1 MAKSETYQKEGW
13 SVLEDENKVFG
24 PSTENNDDL
33 QDEIWFSKSNI
44 ETKKAKLDK
53 SAKDFTEFVTEYI
66 SDVEDIPQEDVDRG
80 VAEILKKAFPAD
92 TQSETK
98 ATKKTSKITLKVL
111 FIAAL
116 LSAIVFSTICVVGK
130 SNNISI
136 ENGFVTFAKD
146 AVHIAFFGNE
156 EEQYISVES
165 LLLSLEEHGYDDI
178 LFPEEIIAKSN
189 KYNVTIP
196 VYKTDVVDDV
206 TFDIYDDTRRY
217 SFLIYKNT
225 KQRDK
230 ELINLENAQTVNT
243 NGTNIYLFEF
253 ENNLSIEFIDEFY
266 QYYIVS
272 DLTYSEAVIFAES
285 IKNVNEI
292 K

>member
-1 MAKSETYQKEGW
+1 M
-13 SVLEDENKVFG
+13 EDENKVFG

-53 SAKDFTEFVTEYI
+53 SAKDFTEFMTEYI

-92 TQSETK
+92 TQAETK
-98 ATKKTSKITLKVL
+98 ATKKTSKITLRVL

-156 EEQYISVES
+156 EEQYISVDS
-165 LLLSLEEHGYDDI
+165 LLLSLEEHGYGDI
-178 LFPEEIIAKSN
+178 MFPEKFIAKSDEY
-189 KYNVTIP
+189 KVTMPSYNVDALQDVSFY
-196 VYKTDVVDDV
+196 VYN
-206 TFDIYDDTRRY
+206 DTEKHT
-217 SFLIYKNT
+217 FLIYKNNSQCVGEFKHLEDVKT
-225 KQRDK
+225 IS
-230 ELINLENAQTVNT
+230 INDVLMYV
-243 NGTNIYLFEF
+243 FEF
-253 ENNLSIEFIDEFY
+253 ENGVSLEFASGTY
-266 QYYIVS
+266 QYYISS
-272 DLTYSEAVIFAES
+272 DTSIEDIIALAEN
-285 IKNVNEI
+285 IKMLSEI